1 MATHG
6 SIGEFDSDKETWAAY
21 TERLQEY
28 FLANDAD
35 VAEKQRAIL
44 LSVCGAAT
52 YQLIRDLVSPARPN
66 TKTFDE
72 IVQLVQDH
80 HQPPPSF
87 IVQRYHFNTRN
98 QEEGETISAFIA
110 SLRRLSEHCRYEA
123 MLEDML
129 RDRLVCGVR
138 DKRIQQRLLAEP
150 AADLTFQRARELAL
164 ATETATRNSQ
174 DLQAS
179 KSLTVK
185 TEPLLKI
192 QHQNISQT
200 SATCRHRHAGYRSM
214 LPVWRRP
221 SS

>member
-6 SIGEFDSDKETWAAY
+6 SIGEFDSDKETWTAY

-28 FLANDAD
+28 FLANDVD

-66 TKTFDE
+66 TTTFDE

-87 IVQRYHFNTRN
+87 IVQRYNFNMRN
-98 QEEGETISAFIA
+98 QEEGETIPAFIA

-123 MLEDML
+123 MLENML
-129 RDRLVCGVR
+129 
-138 DKRIQQRLLAEP
+138 
-150 AADLTFQRARELAL
+150 
-164 ATETATRNSQ
+164 
-174 DLQAS
+174 
-179 KSLTVK
+179 
-185 TEPLLKI
+185 
-192 QHQNISQT
+192 
-200 SATCRHRHAGYRSM
+200 
-214 LPVWRRP
+214 
-221 SS
+221 